1 MTIRCRDEAELWLGT
16 SSLWLDDQPYEVEEQ
31 RGYKDR
37 WVVKLAGI
45 DDANDAAQLRGATVT
60 VEREAAPQLGDFEHW
75 HEDLVDLEVVLVDGS
90 KVGRVRAVQPGPQT
104 DLLVVTLDDGSEAL
118 IPMHREIVTDVAID
132 AGRVTID
139 PPEGLLSLNA

>member
-60 VEREAAPQLGDFEHW
+60 VEREAAPQLGSLDRALPDQLAETIPECVQSHPGVGRDGDDF
-75 HEDLVDLEVVLVDGS
+75 LAGKSLLEVAKVLLRGFEIHL
-90 KVGRVRAVQPGPQT
+90 VGDDQPG
-104 DLLVVTLDDGSEAL
+104 AL
-118 IPMHREIVTDVAID
+118 
-132 AGRVTID
+132 G
-139 PPEGLLSLNA
+139 

>member
-90 KVGRVRAVQPGPQT
+90 KVGRVRA
-104 DLLVVTLDDGSEAL
+104 A
-118 IPMHREIVTDVAID
+118 H
-132 AGRVTID
+132 
-139 PPEGLLSLNA
+139 PPERAFSHAASSSAVCGLFGGVSSSRSSR